1 MEREEIL
8 KSLNNRPIKLHEPG
22 KLSYGQS
29 NAYLAEENQS
39 RSKDIKLENIGMT
52 LTSLE
57 LLTDVNVVFAHGHK
71 YGEIVD

>member
-1 MEREEIL
+1 MNQV
-8 KSLNNRPIKLHEPG
+8 KPTF
-22 KLSYGQS
+22 GQP

-71 YGEIVD
+71 YGELIVLL